1 MIVKS
6 LVVIIKAWRN
16 KNGVYTSASV
26 YLNGNRH
33 FIEPARGG
41 EWDAQERVLE
51 FLRQLSLATK
61 EDQSLWSFCA
71 NRNIPYIKEFIW
83 VKNKAEMSAK

>member
-1 MIVKS
+1 MKINF
-6 LVVIIKAWRN
+6 LVVLIKAWKNR
-16 KNGVYTSASV
+16 NGVYTSVSV
-26 YLNGNRH
+26 YINGNRH

-51 FLRQLSLATK
+51 FLRQLGPVTK